1 MDQPAPKTI
10 DANEAFRVYHVTRA
24 WLRQKRASGA
34 IRCAALKGNDM
45 YGKEYTRNLY
55 NVEDI
60 EREIKNAMTSAS
72 DSSQSDPAPDSSP
85 ATGDSDKW

>member
-60 EREIKNAMTSAS
+60 EREIKNAMTPVDESAPS
-72 DSSQSDPAPDSSP
+72 EDSAPAPGN
-85 ATGDSDKW
+85 AERW

>member
-24 WLRQKRASGA
+24 WLRQKRATGA
-34 IRCAALKGNDM
+34 IRCAALKGNDI

-60 EREIKNAMTSAS
+60 EREIKNAMTPVA
-72 DSSQSDPAPDSSP
+72 DSCQSDPAPDSSP

>member
-1 MDQPAPKTI
+1 MDQQAPKTI

-60 EREIKNAMTSAS
+60 EREIKNAMTPVA
-72 DSSQSDPAPDSSP
+72 DSSQSDPSEVP
-85 ATGDSDKW
+85 ASDPGSADRW

>member
-45 YGKEYTRNLY
+45 YGKEYIRNLY

-60 EREIKNAMTSAS
+60 EREIKNAMTSV
-72 DSSQSDPAPDSSP
+72 DEPIQSAPAPDSSP
-85 ATGDSDKW
+85 ATGDAERW

>member
-60 EREIKNAMTSAS
+60 EREIKNAMTSTGDAPANVG
-72 DSSQSDPAPDSSP
+72 QSAPDS
-85 ATGDSDKW
+85 AERW